1 VTWLSARRPG
11 SAAGL
16 GWGRG
21 HRVQQVA
28 RVDLGLAALHQAVVS
43 LRVDREDRPDR
54 VVPADRQEA
63 EEADAA
69 PQVRSA
75 AASDRKNIS
84 VEQRAALFSSCETGI
99 I

>member
-11 SAAGL
+11 SAVGL

-28 RVDLGLAALHQAVVS
+28 RVDSGLAALHQAVVS

-54 VVPADRQEA
+54 VGRAVRQVA
-63 EEADAA
+63 AGAGAA
-69 PQVRSA
+69 PQARSV
-75 AASDRKNIS
+75 AASERKKIS
-84 VEQRAALFSSCETGI
+84 VEQ
-99 I
+99 